1 MPGGRW
7 DGRRTVRDGAGAPG
21 PIVHGQPAEKRRR
34 PTASLAL
41 APMLSLFAAALG
53 MVGCAGSSGRADA
66 GVGSGGTGVAEVG
79 GAPSVD
85 ASAAM
90 DAPPDGAADRPG
102 GTGGAATAGVDGG
115 DARGTDGGDATA
127 TPPLPP
133 IAIGPCRWRG
143 VGVTHDLRFSADGS
157 KLIVAGGPYFK
168 VFDAATGAHGAA
180 SGWQSGDI
188 AAMTVSPDGRWFG
201 GYSSRTTGTGAS
213 VWRVADPGQGS
224 MLSSHPQKGFAF
236 SPDSSLVAIAS
247 EQLSNQVGATVS
259 VFRLSDLSRV
269 ATMTVAQWSSSDM
282 LMFSADGAYLM
293 AGFVTATRSWRT
305 TDWSPG
311 PAGLSFPVRAEA
323 PNELHNDAFSAAR
336 DLDAGFGLSLADSLS
351 LTLIGNA
358 TRAVKAP
365 PAVLFSAVAVSHDG
379 ALVAAGAQDGR
390 VLVYQPSDDFL
401 LQLDDTPPA
410 PRTFTHAAGRIS
422 VVAFSPD
429 DRQLAAVGADGTLD
443 MWRLSD
449 GARIWSAAG
458 VGGESD
464 LYNAFLIA
472 ASADSGTLLVA
483 PGNDNAVLLDATAD
497 VVKGRLSGPD
507 AGMQVGDCAASPEAT
522 AMVCADSDR
531 AWLLTPGNT
540 PRNRLARRWPGRRG
554 CAAGWPCFP
563 AVADC
568 SSL

>member
-1 MPGGRW
+1 
-7 DGRRTVRDGAGAPG
+7 
-21 PIVHGQPAEKRRR
+21 
-34 PTASLAL
+34 
-41 APMLSLFAAALG
+41 
-53 MVGCAGSSGRADA
+53 
-66 GVGSGGTGVAEVG
+66 
-79 GAPSVD
+79 
-85 ASAAM
+85 
-90 DAPPDGAADRPG
+90 
-102 GTGGAATAGVDGG
+102 
-115 DARGTDGGDATA
+115 
-127 TPPLPP
+127 
-133 IAIGPCRWRG
+133 
-143 VGVTHDLRFSADGS
+143 
-157 KLIVAGGPYFK
+157 
-168 VFDAATGAHGAA
+168 
-180 SGWQSGDI
+180 
-188 AAMTVSPDGRWFG
+188 
-201 GYSSRTTGTGAS
+201 
-213 VWRVADPGQGS
+213 
-224 MLSSHPQKGFAF
+224 
-236 SPDSSLVAIAS
+236 
-247 EQLSNQVGATVS
+247 
-259 VFRLSDLSRV
+259 
-269 ATMTVAQWSSSDM
+269 
-282 LMFSADGAYLM
+282 MFSSDGAYLM
-293 AGFVTATRSWRT
+293 TGFVTATRSWRT

-311 PAGLSFPVRAEA
+311 PAGLSFPVGAEA

-336 DLDAGFGLSLADSLS
+336 DLDAGFELSSADSLS

-483 PGNDNAVLLDATAD
+483 PGDDNAVLLDATAD
-497 VVKGRLSGPD
+497 VVKGRLSGPN
-507 AGMQVGDCAASPEAT
+507 AGAQVGDCAASPEAT

-531 AWLLTPGNT
+531 AWLLTPGNAAQPIGTSLAGAPRVRGGMALLPGGGGLLELVT
-540 PRNRLARRWPGRRG
+540 PAGNDFGSDADLLAWPLGAGPARVVAHLGSLPNVLVVSGDGKVAAAPTDQFNGMRAWDLPDGTMRGSWLSPDTGIASLIGPMAISRQGEVLAGVGASRNITVARAGEPAARLLLQPGTASRLDTVALSSDGALVAAGTVFAEGASTDPAVFVLRVSDGQPLLGLPGTARRVAFFDDRTLVRG
-554 CAAGWPCFP
+554 ENDGTVTFWCLP
-563 AVADC
+563 
-568 SSL
+568 